1 MSSTLALLRNA
12 CAALAFF
19 IPIAACAAPPAAL
32 ADPSDQRARNSFD
45 RFASDWM
52 TKMQR
57 LESQNRAH
65 PSLRPG
71 AAQPLVTFRGYGSD
85 FTTELKPTGH
95 PRAPYV
101 GILRYIE
108 HLYTCA
114 DAKATRCT
122 VASTTPVTEIFR
134 FQDDRWVY

>member
-1 MSSTLALLRNA
+1 MSPTPAILRIA
-12 CAALAFF
+12 CIALAFF
-19 IPIAACAAPPAAL
+19 LPLAACAAPPAAI
-32 ADPSDQRARNSFD
+32 ADTGSQTARKSFA
-45 RFASDWM
+45 RFASEWM

-57 LESQNRAH
+57 IESQNRAN

-71 AAQPLVTFRGYGSD
+71 ASQPLVTFRGYGTD

-114 DAKATRCT
+114 DAKATRCS

-134 FQDDRWVY
+134 FQDGRWVY